1 MLAIRSLKL
10 NWSVKEMKDNV
21 SIGNIIKFAGA
32 YIACAIGSGFATGQ
46 EVMQFFSGQG
56 IWSIAGTV
64 VTTIV
69 FSWVGAMFMKHGYE
83 HQLGDPGKI
92 VSFYFGSRLGKAC
105 EIIFQIFI
113 FGIYV
118 IMIAGAG
125 ATLAQYFG
133 LNPAVG
139 RIAMAAV
146 AFFTVI
152 LGITK
157 LTDILGSLGNVI
169 IVFSVGIG
177 IYSFINSTTG
187 LAAAGDIIPALNIT
201 KAQGGWLW
209 SSILYPAYNAIIV
222 IMLSCSIGKSAN
234 SAKEAA
240 LGGTLGGILFGAGVL
255 ALDLGLMANI
265 QDIYSAEV
273 PTLVLADRLSP
284 IFGVVFSIIICC
296 GIYTTTVP
304 MLWSVVRTFAEEGTK
319 KFVLIALLV
328 SAVGLFLGMTNF
340 KTLVNIIYPL
350 SGYMGLILFGFMA
363 WREYQG
369 HRNRTLVQVEM
380 PFAEIK

>member
-1 MLAIRSLKL
+1 
-10 NWSVKEMKDNV
+10 MKDNV
-21 SIGNIIKFAGA
+21 SIGNVIKFAGA

-64 VTTIV
+64 VTTII

-92 VSFYFGSRLGKAC
+92 ISFYFGDRLGKAC
-105 EIIFQIFI
+105 EIIFQVFI

-133 LNPAVG
+133 LDPAIG

-152 LGITK
+152 LGIPK

-177 IYSFINSTTG
+177 IYSFLSSTTG
-187 LAAAGDIIPALNIT
+187 LAAAADIIPALDIT
-201 KAQGGWLW
+201 KTPGGWLW

-284 IFGVVFSIIICC
+284 IFGVIFSIIICC

-304 MLWSVVRTFAEEGTK
+304 MLCSVVRTFAEEGTK
-319 KFVLIALLV
+319 KFVLIALVV

-350 SGYMGLILFGFMA
+350 SGYMGLILFGTMA
-363 WREYQG
+363 LREYQG
-369 HRNRTLVQVEM
+369 HRRKTMVQVEM
-380 PFAEIK
+380 PLAEIK